1 MKAIRSRM
9 GPYGS
14 KRRGG
19 SAKKGTKKTK
29 KTKKGKK

>member
-1 MKAIRSRM
+1 MKAIKRRM

-19 SAKKGTKKTK
+19 SAKKGTKKVK
-29 KTKKGKK
+29 KNKKGKK